1 MVAKRSA
8 ARMGPTVW
16 LLEGPMPMENI
27 SNTLIAVGGPDAA
40 ASAVDVAV
48 PSGTDAH
55 LPHALLDML
64 RTDTKRCAVVA
75 RAATR
80 AVDAGFARR
89 EAWVVKTRAGLST
102 RTSIQRRKEAI
113 VSYLCATLACR
124 AGENT
129 KVRSVNECSAHLMQ
143 VKFDANFEGSLD
155 HHHPLYCGAG
165 EPAVTCRM

>member
-64 RTDTKRCAVVA
+64 RTDTGLCAVVA
-75 RAATR
+75 IAATR

-113 VSYLCATLACR
+113 VFYSCAVLLPCR
-124 AGENT
+124 ENT
-129 KVRSVNECSAHLMQ
+129 KVRSVNECSAHLVQ
-143 VKFDANFEGSLD
+143 VKFDANFEELSETVIRSS
-155 HHHPLYCGAG
+155 HPLH
-165 EPAVTCRM
+165 ETPTLESPL